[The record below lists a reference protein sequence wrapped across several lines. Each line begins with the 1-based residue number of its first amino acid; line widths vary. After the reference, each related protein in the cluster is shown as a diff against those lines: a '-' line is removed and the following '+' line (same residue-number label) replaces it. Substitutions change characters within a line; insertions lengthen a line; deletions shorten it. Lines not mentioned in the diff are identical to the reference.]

1 MESRQ
6 ECYFNVKNQQC
17 SQFNQ
22 LGKSNL
28 HFFATSLGHTIK
40 RRNLYQANAYAFHQS
55 NLYDARFELS
65 TTLSEAKVIARE
77 GDVQYGLNKK
87 NEKEGEKLT
96 QGGSVGMVEVNMKTS
111 NAACEL
117 SFL

>member
-1 MESRQ
+1 M
-6 ECYFNVKNQQC
+6 
-17 SQFNQ
+17 
-22 LGKSNL
+22 
-28 HFFATSLGHTIK
+28 
-40 RRNLYQANAYAFHQS
+40 
-55 NLYDARFELS
+55 
-65 TTLSEAKVIARE
+65 IARE